1 MAPDPWYPHLQADLR
16 RFAGKIARHE
26 QEAHD
31 LVQDA
36 LIKALGNEG
45 LSEWPDYKQ
54 RAWFFRVM
62 KNRMINER
70 RKEQRLTAWEEQEP
84 ELPPFVPIQ
93 DPVETAD
100 LLARLP
106 RELSDIVF
114 KRYWLD
120 LSSREIGAQLGLPAA
135 TVRYKLQQ
143 AIRQL
148 RKIMEAN

>member
-1 MAPDPWYPHLQADLR
+1 MANDPWFSHLQADLR
-16 RFAGKIARHE
+16 RFARSLARHE

-31 LVQDA
+31 LVQEA
-36 LIKALGNEG
+36 LVKALGFPE
-45 LSEWPDYKQ
+45 LADWPDYKQ
-54 RAWFFRVM
+54 KAWFYRVM
-62 KNRMINER
+62 KNRLIDER
-70 RKEQRLTAWEEQEP
+70 RKDHRLTAWEEQEP
-84 ELPPFVPIQ
+84 EGPLIAPVQ

-120 LSSREIGAQLGLPAA
+120 LSSQEIGAQLGLPAA